1 MNVFWGGVKK
11 SFLFHQKIANVDQG
25 GRNLINLLTVYFVL
39 PLRRRLRLYFFSMRI
54 AFLYQKDSGCFWSTG
69 SHFGY
74 YSWDYGIVSTTV
86 MCVTVCGL
94 FLISFHFWGY
104 ISECVECVS
113 KLHTNFLV
121 GNHHRTIVNNMM
133 DSVSQILD
141 PFYWSMQQKNLAGW

>member
-1 MNVFWGGVKK
+1 MFQSLTMANWTFLRRWKK
-11 SFLFHQKIANVDQG
+11 SFLYHQKRIANVDRG
-25 GRNLINLLTVYFVL
+25 RRNLINILTVYFVL

-94 FLISFHFWGY
+94 FLISFYFGGNR
-104 ISECVECVS
+104 SECVECFQVIRS
-113 KLHTNFLV
+113 FWWA
-121 GNHHRTIVNNMM
+121 TIIGQL
-133 DSVSQILD
+133 STI
-141 PFYWSMQQKNLAGW
+141 

>member
-39 PLRRRLRLYFFSMRI
+39 PLRRRLRLYFFQWELLFYIKRTRAASDPQEVISVTILGTMVLFRLLSCVWQYV
-54 AFLYQKDSGCFWSTG
+54 ACFSFYFILGET
-69 SHFGY
+69 
-74 YSWDYGIVSTTV
+74 DQNA
-86 MCVTVCGL
+86 
-94 FLISFHFWGY
+94 LI
-104 ISECVECVS
+104 VS

-121 GNHHRTIVNNMM
+121 GNHHRTIVNNLM
-133 DSVSQILD
+133 DSVSRILD